1 MARIEWVKQRL
12 FNWALWIERGGS
24 GARGYPTSSAF
35 MWTPVDTSGY
45 RDVPIPVDEVE
56 AAQTDQALQAMR
68 ASKGHLYRTIEV
80 IYLEGESIRRAAIRL
95 YCAESTVKARL
106 EQIDQEVA
114 LWLRL
119 KREADEKREAAAKGS
134 FTP

>member
-12 FNWALWIERGGS
+12 HNWALWVERGNS
-24 GARGYPTSSAF
+24 GGRGYPTSSAF

-68 ASKGHLYRTIEV
+68 GSKPHLLRTVEV
-80 IYLEGESIRRAAIRL
+80 IYVEGESIRRAAAKL
-95 YCAESTVKARL
+95 FCAESTVKARL
-106 EQIDQEVA
+106 EQVDQEIA
-114 LWLRL
+114 SWLRL
-119 KREADEKREAAAKGS
+119 KREADEKRAAVASGS